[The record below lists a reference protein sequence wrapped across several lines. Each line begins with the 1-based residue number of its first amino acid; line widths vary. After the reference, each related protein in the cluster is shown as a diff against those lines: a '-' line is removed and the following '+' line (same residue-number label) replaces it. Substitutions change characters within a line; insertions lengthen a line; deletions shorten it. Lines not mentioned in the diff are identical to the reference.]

1 MIRRPPRSTRTDTLF
16 PYTTLFRS
24 AGDLGLAHAAGG
36 GQLSRRGA
44 GGAGLSGRLSHR
56 AGTLAL
62 AARPRRLARPCRPR
76 PSRVARPARLLPG
89 GPQRRLLPG
98 TALRACRC
106 HSSPAATGPALPTPR
121 LSSLHPLLGTLRFP
135 ASRGDSTRVVW

>member
-1 MIRRPPRSTRTDTLF
+1 MIRRPPRATPTDTRF

-24 AGDLGLAHAAGG
+24 ALAAGDLGLAHAAGG

-89 GPQRRLLPG
+89 GQQRRLLPRSEQH
-98 TALRACRC
+98 TSELQ
-106 HSSPAATGPALPTPR
+106 
-121 LSSLHPLLGTLRFP
+121 SLMRTSYAVLCLKKTKQK
-135 ASRGDSTRVVW
+135 T

>member
-1 MIRRPPRSTRTDTLF
+1 MIRRPPRATPTDTRF

-24 AGDLGLAHAAGG
+24 ALAAGDLGLAHAAGG

-89 GPQRRLLPG
+89 GQQRRLLPG
-98 TALRACRC
+98 TALRARSEE
-106 HSSPAATGPALPTPR
+106 HTSELQ
-121 LSSLHPLLGTLRFP
+121 SLLRISYAVFCLKNKTHKIT
-135 ASRGDSTRVVW
+135 SLQ

>member
-1 MIRRPPRSTRTDTLF
+1 MIRRPPRATPTDTRF

-24 AGDLGLAHAAGG
+24 ALAAGDLGLAHAAGG

-89 GPQRRLLPG
+89 GQQRRLLPG
-98 TALRACRC
+98 TALRACRS
-106 HSSPAATGPALPTPR
+106 HSSPAETGPAIATPR
-121 LSSLHPLLGTLRFP
+121 LSSRHSLLGPICTGP
-135 ASRGDSTRVVW
+135 WRGRR